1 MKASNS
7 NKDPIHLAS
16 KKEEFENS
24 HHTYHKN
31 DKLKLHSI
39 SDHTHKVLEYPS
51 KTKQGVKKLQS
62 LKKKSKSYLR
72 QHNFFK
78 FIIISLIVISILFI
92 IDKLFYNN
100 GTLSYGYQK
109 IYLSENTDIVA
120 LKNLTIPI

>member
-24 HHTYHKN
+24 HHDYHKN

-51 KTKQGVKKLQS
+51 KTQKGVKKLQV
-62 LKKKSKSYLR
+62 LKKKTKLYLQ
-72 QHNFFK
+72 QHSFIK
-78 FIIISLIVISILFI
+78 VIIISLIVISVLFM
-92 IDKLFYNN
+92 IDKL
-100 GTLSYGYQK
+100 G
-109 IYLSENTDIVA
+109 
-120 LKNLTIPI
+120 